1 MSFHTLTATL
11 LTTLLTLC
19 TAIPCLAQTR
29 VTTNE
34 PIEARL
40 ASPKDAHEYLLV
52 LEADG
57 VIDATLQSNS
67 FPIHASLSQE
77 GVGIVRISKP
87 YTEFGGEVRYA
98 LTAPCEVPVKTLPG
112 VVMPAGVYVIRVES
126 YRQKGVGAYTLTLN
140 SPALKSSVRPK
151 ANSHATSRSPRDTP
165 QAESDTIAELQAQLS
180 ELRKEL
186 QQLRERV
193 QQLEAKRALQ

>member
-19 TAIPCLAQTR
+19 TGIPCLAQTR

-40 ASPKDAHEYLLV
+40 ASLKDAHEYLLV
-52 LEADG
+52 LEEDG
-57 VIDATLQSNS
+57 VIDVTLQSNS
-67 FPIHASLSQE
+67 FAIAASVTQV
-77 GVGIVRISKP
+77 GVGSVRLENAARGGMGYFTYKP
-87 YTEFGGEVRYA
+87 D
-98 LTAPCEVPVKTLPG
+98 APCEVSLKTLPG
-112 VVMPAGVYVIRVES
+112 VVMPAGQYVIRVES
-126 YRQKGVGAYTLTLN
+126 YRERGIGAYTLTVN
-140 SPALKSSVRPK
+140 SPGLKGGALPK
-151 ANSHATSRSPRDTP
+151 ARGAATSRSPRDTP
-165 QAESDTIAELQAQLS
+165 QAESDTIAALQAQLS

-193 QQLEAKRALQ
+193 QQLEAKRELQ